1 MKKIIEKIKLM
12 PIVKNDGKNFLH
24 FFLDFTI
31 IFFALTV
38 IILQVLTS
46 GVYKSTDQNLR
57 DLAANPDILR
67 ALALNQAGISQGTFE
82 INQGSYSPTNSIVM
96 YDAEGNILGPAG
108 AVDVSKTTGKSQQQ
122 IITVDVVRYQLE
134 KVAKLDKDAVGQ
146 IKSISIRNPYGAD
159 WHYRYITLALPQST
173 VSEENSVA
181 YIQVFSN
188 VDQLQDSL
196 SRSNFIIITTMVMFW
211 FISVIISL
219 YLANWTL
226 RPVMVAYEKQKAFVE
241 NASHELRTPLAI
253 LQNRLELLF
262 QNPNATIIEESE
274 NISESLSEVRNMRLL
289 TSNLLN
295 MARQDNN
302 IKINPE
308 TTDKEFFEAIFSN
321 YQLLAE
327 SSDKSLKTSLKF
339 EGSLSLDQSLVKQ
352 LLTIL
357 FDNAMKYTGEDGE
370 IQVDVQKNGST
381 LILSVA
387 DNGEGI
393 SAGDKKKIF
402 DRFYRVDKAR
412 TRQKGGLG
420 LGLSLAQQIAEAH
433 NGRIAVEDNHPRGTK
448 FVVRLRTS
456 PSLKSAKVSKK

>member
-1 MKKIIEKIKLM
+1 MKKIIEKIKSM

-67 ALALNQAGISQGTFE
+67 ALALDQVGVNQGTFE
-82 INQGSYSPTNSIVM
+82 INQGNYSPTNSIVM
-96 YDAEGNILGPAG
+96 YDEKGNVLGPTG
-108 AVDVSKTTGKSQQQ
+108 SVDATTKPGSSSQQQ
-122 IITVDVVRYQLE
+122 FIRYVTLAMPQSN
-134 KVAKLDKDAVGQ
+134 LDTT
-146 IKSISIRNPYGAD
+146 YGASN
-159 WHYRYITLALPQST
+159 I
-173 VSEENSVA
+173 A

-289 TSNLLN
+289 TTNLLN

-302 IKINPE
+302 IKTNPE
-308 TTDKEFFEAIFSN
+308 PTDKEFFEAIFSN

-327 SSDKSLKTSLKF
+327 SSDKTLKTSLKF
-339 EGSLSLDQSLVKQ
+339 EGALSLDQSLVKQ

-357 FDNAMKYTGEDGE
+357 FDNAMKYTGDNGE
-370 IQVDVQKNGST
+370 IQVDVQKNGAT
-381 LILSVA
+381 LLLSVS

-393 SAGDKKKIF
+393 TAADKKKIF

-433 NGRIAVEDNHPRGTK
+433 NGRITVEDNQPRGTK
-448 FVVRLRTS
+448 FTVRLRTS
-456 PSLKSAKVSKK
+456 PSPKSAKVNKK

>member
-1 MKKIIEKIKLM
+1 M

-108 AVDVSKTTGKSQQQ
+108 AIDVSKTTGKSQQQ

-159 WHYRYITLALPQST
+159 WHYRYITLSLPQST

-226 RPVMVAYEKQKAFVE
+226 RPVMVSYEKQKAFVE

-262 QNPNATIIEESE
+262 QNI
-274 NISESLSEVRNMRLL
+274 
-289 TSNLLN
+289 
-295 MARQDNN
+295 
-302 IKINPE
+302 
-308 TTDKEFFEAIFSN
+308 
-321 YQLLAE
+321 
-327 SSDKSLKTSLKF
+327 
-339 EGSLSLDQSLVKQ
+339 
-352 LLTIL
+352 
-357 FDNAMKYTGEDGE
+357 
-370 IQVDVQKNGST
+370 
-381 LILSVA
+381 
-387 DNGEGI
+387 
-393 SAGDKKKIF
+393 
-402 DRFYRVDKAR
+402 
-412 TRQKGGLG
+412 
-420 LGLSLAQQIAEAH
+420 
-433 NGRIAVEDNHPRGTK
+433 
-448 FVVRLRTS
+448 
-456 PSLKSAKVSKK
+456 